1 MVTYESIV
9 KKLGF
14 DPIYAPPE
22 YDSADLYE
30 DDSKPSRYHVLSEE
44 EAEFLLDKMLKA
56 KKEGILPLTPK
67 K

>member
-1 MVTYESIV
+1 MVTYEGIV

-14 DPIYAPPE
+14 DPIYDPPE
-22 YDSADLYE
+22 YDSADSYE
-30 DDSKPSRYHVLSEE
+30 DDSKPSQYHVLNEE